1 MIVVGQEFIGG
12 VKAEGVTAM
21 LRQNA
26 LSDWAIEEVQEKVT
40 KAHAPPKEAA
50 KSKSKFITLF
60 SSYEMKYYI
69 GCSKICLHHS
79 YFIQICQER

>member
-21 LRQNA
+21 LRQHA

-50 KSKSKFITLF
+50 KSKSKFIMLF
-60 SSYEMKYYI
+60 SSYEMK
-69 GCSKICLHHS
+69 
-79 YFIQICQER
+79 